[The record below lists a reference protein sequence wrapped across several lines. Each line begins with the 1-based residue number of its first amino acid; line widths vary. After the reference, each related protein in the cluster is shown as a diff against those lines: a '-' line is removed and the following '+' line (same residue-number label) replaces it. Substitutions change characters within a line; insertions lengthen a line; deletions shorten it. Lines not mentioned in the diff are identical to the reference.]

1 MQPNATIFAGVNGSG
16 KTTLYYN
23 ELEKGRLFGLRVN
36 IDEIVSSF
44 GDWRSEKDQTRA
56 TKIAL
61 RIRKHY
67 IQTHQ
72 SFNQETT
79 LCGASIT
86 KLFSTLKA
94 NNYAITL
101 YYVGLDSVEKAKQRV
116 KIRVAKGG
124 HDIDSKLIERRFCT
138 SLQNLKAIAPLSD
151 DVLLFDNSAESLK
164 LIAQKHQMPA
174 GAFNSVL
181 EGFITERLDK

>member
-1 MQPNATIFAGVNGSG
+1 M
-16 KTTLYYN
+16 
-23 ELEKGRLFGLRVN
+23 E
-36 IDEIVSSF
+36 
-44 GDWRSEKDQTRA
+44 
-56 TKIAL
+56 
-61 RIRKHY
+61 
-67 IQTHQ
+67 
-72 SFNQETT
+72 
-79 LCGASIT
+79 
-86 KLFSTLKA
+86 
-94 NNYAITL
+94 
-101 YYVGLDSVEKAKQRV
+101 LDSVEKAKQRV

-138 SLQNLKAIAPLSD
+138 SLQNLNAPLCD